1 MDEFATKLRK
11 VVRDYPDVL
20 SDKKRLKALLND
32 TFPTEGKEVNLL
44 SLGFDVGVADLVA
57 LSEDEAKMR
66 GVLLQKRL
74 NTEFGITMTNAEW

>member
-57 LSEDEAKMR
+57 LSEDEAKIR

-74 NTEFGITMTNAEW
+74 NTEFGITMTNA